1 MYVRCAKSTVFRNLF
16 KKIFRN
22 SKEKGEKIKI
32 KESLGKRSPVQIH
45 SGTNLVIELWF
56 LGLLAANQPR
66 QNAACEVIQ
75 MKLLSGLKER
85 IF

>member
-45 SGTNLVIELWF
+45 SGTNLVIEL
-56 LGLLAANQPR
+56 
-66 QNAACEVIQ
+66 
-75 MKLLSGLKER
+75 
-85 IF
+85 